1 MHKIR
6 ILLADDHPFLRLGLS
21 TLIAV
26 EKDMTLVGEAEN
38 GEEAIRAVERLAP
51 DVVIM
56 DLLMPT
62 LSGAEATKVICRDHP
77 ATRVLVLTSFG
88 ASHDLGE
95 AIRNGAAG
103 ALLKDA
109 AMDDFINAIRRV
121 AQGETFVSPEVEQL
135 LREENGAPPL
145 TQRQLDVLESAMR
158 GLSDREIAIQFGMT
172 HSGAKHHMRAI
183 FAKLGAAN
191 RSEAIGIAMRRH
203 LFSH

>member
-1 MHKIR
+1 
-6 ILLADDHPFLRLGLS
+6 
-21 TLIAV
+21 
-26 EKDMTLVGEAEN
+26 
-38 GEEAIRAVERLAP
+38 
-51 DVVIM
+51 
-56 DLLMPT
+56 MPT

>member
-1 MHKIR
+1 MPKIR

-38 GEEAIRAVERLAP
+38 GEEAIRAVERLEP

-62 LSGAEATKVICRDHP
+62 LSGAEATKAICRDHP

-95 AIRNGAAG
+95 AMRNGATG

-109 AMDDFINAIRRV
+109 AMDDFVNAIRRV
-121 AQGETFVSPEVEQL
+121 AQGETCISPEVLQL
-135 LREENGAPPL
+135 LREEDGTPPL

-203 LFSH
+203 LFTR

>member
-1 MHKIR
+1 MPKIR

-26 EKDMTLVGEAEN
+26 EKDMALVGEAEN
-38 GEEAIRAVERLAP
+38 GEEAILAVERLTP
-51 DVVIM
+51 DIVIM

-77 ATRVLVLTSFG
+77 ETRVLVLTSFG

-95 AIRNGAAG
+95 AIRNGATG

-109 AMDDFINAIRRV
+109 AMDDFVDAIRRV
-121 AQGETFVSPEVEQL
+121 AQGETCISPEVEQL
-135 LREENGAPPL
+135 LREESGAPPL

-203 LFSH
+203 LFTR